1 MACIDLTVSSD
12 KDDVVCVRYGVDL
25 KLELTESPTNSPDR
39 KKKRLI
45 ACISSVNKLDRREF
59 VLTLWVYVLVITQ
72 LRVHGSVG

>member
-12 KDDVVCVRYGVDL
+12 EDDVVCVGYGVDL

-39 KKKRLI
+39 KKRLV

-72 LRVHGSVG
+72 LQVLLPDMA